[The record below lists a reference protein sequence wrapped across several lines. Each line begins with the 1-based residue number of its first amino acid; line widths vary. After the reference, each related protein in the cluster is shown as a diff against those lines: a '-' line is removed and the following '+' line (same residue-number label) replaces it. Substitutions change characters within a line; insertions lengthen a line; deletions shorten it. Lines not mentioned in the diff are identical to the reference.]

1 MCKLGVHLKLSGH
14 LFMSTLETQETTVSV
29 VPIRKRY
36 SLDFKRELIKASNES
51 GQSIAKVAQH
61 HGINPNL
68 LHKWRRQFRAKET
81 ASKSGEVRS
90 RSAGNDFVRL
100 TPAALPSGT
109 DSETVRI
116 ELPGGIVVH
125 WPLSRM
131 SESVDWLKA
140 FVR

>member
-14 LFMSTLETQETTVSV
+14 LFMSTLQTQETTVSV

-36 SLDFKRELIKASNES
+36 SLDFKRELIKASNEP
-51 GQSIAKVAQH
+51 GQSIARLAQH

-68 LHKWRRQFRAKET
+68 LHKWRRQFRAKE
-81 ASKSGEVRS
+81 ASSGSSEVRT
-90 RSAGNDFVRL
+90 RSCGTDFIRL
-100 TPAALPSGT
+100 SPAALPSST